1 MKVDGKV
8 QSLLLADP
16 EEFEKVF
23 MPGLG
28 NKLFYMYSNNVFSPG
43 KLFVLFSVMLLV
55 FACVLKTL
63 FKINYQLFFLS
74 INLLTILFL
83 FKSNF
88 ACLISG

>member
-1 MKVDGKV
+1 MCILIFYLKFRILNKFKTMKVDGKV

-43 KLFVLFSVMLLV
+43 KLFTV
-55 FACVLKTL
+55 FCHVACFCMC
-63 FKINYQLFFLS
+63 FKNSF
-74 INLLTILFL
+74 
-83 FKSNF
+83 
-88 ACLISG
+88 